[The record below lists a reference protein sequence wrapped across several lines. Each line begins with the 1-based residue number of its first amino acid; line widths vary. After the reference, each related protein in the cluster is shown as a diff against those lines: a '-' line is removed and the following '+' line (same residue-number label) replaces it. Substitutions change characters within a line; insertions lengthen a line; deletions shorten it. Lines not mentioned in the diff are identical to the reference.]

1 MAKLAFGTKLW
12 LSLVGL
18 IVGADF
24 YALWTGK
31 ETFTEALGR
40 ALENPKRRW
49 LVILSWSIV
58 TKHLFANRYF
68 KYLDPIGVLAISV
81 KLLKR

>member
-18 IVGADF
+18 IVGGDV

-40 ALENPKRRW
+40 ALENPTRRW
-49 LVILSWSIV
+49 MVIVSWIIV
-58 TKHLFANRYF
+58 TKHLFANGYL
-68 KYLDPIGVLAISV
+68 KWLDPIGIMALGV
-81 KLLKR
+81 KLIKR